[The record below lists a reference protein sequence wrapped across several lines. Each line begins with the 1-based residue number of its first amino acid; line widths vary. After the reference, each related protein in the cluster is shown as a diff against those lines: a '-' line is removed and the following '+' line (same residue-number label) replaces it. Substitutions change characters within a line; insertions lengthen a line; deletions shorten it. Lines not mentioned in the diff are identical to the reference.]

1 MMQGT
6 PYVYQGEELA
16 MTNMPFQDLSEF
28 RDLDSINGYHEMVE
42 VKKLMTSEEML
53 TSLRKKSRDN
63 SRTPMQWDDSTN
75 AGFSTGTPWI
85 KVNPNYTEI
94 NAREQLQRPD
104 SVFHYYQKLI
114 QLRKQHEII
123 VYGKY
128 ELLDGTN
135 PDVYAYTR
143 ALDNKKLLIV
153 CNFTSKELDYPIPEM
168 YKDGSCLISNY
179 PDNTIGTKL
188 RPYEAYVL
196 HIEL

>member
-1 MMQGT
+1 
-6 PYVYQGEELA
+6 
-16 MTNMPFQDLSEF
+16 
-28 RDLDSINGYHEMVE
+28 MVE

-53 TSLRKKSRDN
+53 TFFAKSRDN

-104 SVFHYYQKLI
+104 SVFHHYQKLI

-143 ALDNKKLLIV
+143 ALDNEKLLIV
-153 CNFTSKELDYPIPEM
+153 DVTLPARN
-168 YKDGSCLISNY
+168 
-179 PDNTIGTKL
+179 
-188 RPYEAYVL
+188 
-196 HIEL
+196 

>member
-1 MMQGT
+1 
-6 PYVYQGEELA
+6 
-16 MTNMPFQDLSEF
+16 
-28 RDLDSINGYHEMVE
+28 
-42 VKKLMTSEEML
+42 
-53 TSLRKKSRDN
+53 
-63 SRTPMQWDDSTN
+63 MQWDDSTN

-135 PDVYAYTR
+135 PNVYAYTR

-153 CNFTSKELDYPIPEM
+153 CNFTKE
-168 YKDGSCLISNY
+168 
-179 PDNTIGTKL
+179 GTGL
-188 RPYEAYVL
+188 PHSGNV
-196 HIEL
+196 